1 MKILK
6 IFIPSF
12 LIFTLL
18 FSLFKPLIGTSEKIS
33 ENVLRLHILAN
44 SDSTYDQNVKL
55 QLKNYI
61 VEATSNI
68 FNGKTAEENTIIA
81 EENITYIQNLCNS
94 YLDEI
99 GINYDA
105 TVKVVN
111 EFFETRVYDDFTLP
125 AGNYDSIRIE
135 LGQGSGHNWWCI
147 VFPSVCLSACTTSM
161 DDYLSDEEMDL
172 ITGGYTPKFKV
183 IEIYEKLKNEIKQKE
198 KA

>member
-18 FSLFKPLIGTSEKIS
+18 FSLFKPIIDTSEKIS
-33 ENVLRLHILAN
+33 ESVLRLHILAN
-44 SDSTYDQNVKL
+44 SDNTYDQNVKL

-61 VEATSNI
+61 VDVTSDI
-68 FNGKTAEENTIIA
+68 FTGKTSQENAEIAVKNTQ
-81 EENITYIQNLCNS
+81 YIENLCNE
-94 YLDEI
+94 YLKDN
-99 GINYDA
+99 GVNYKA
-105 TVKVVN
+105 TVKVLN

>member
-18 FSLFKPLIGTSEKIS
+18 FSLFKPLIDTSEKIS

-68 FNGKTAEENTIIA
+68 FIGETAAENTVIA
-81 EENITYIQNLCNS
+81 TKNTDYIQNLCNN
-94 YLDEI
+94 YLDKNS
-99 GINYDA
+99 INYDA